1 MMEIIMFSG
10 GRYRIRTH
18 VIGLE
23 GRYDIQTTPIA
34 LGLTRQY
41 LFDEPY
47 TSNIFLKEAID
58 SVL

>member
-1 MMEIIMFSG
+1 MFSG

-23 GRYDIQTTPIA
+23 GRYDIQATPIA
-34 LGLTRQY
+34 LGPTRQY

-47 TSNIFLKEAID
+47 TSNIFLEEAIYC
-58 SVL
+58 VL

>member
-1 MMEIIMFSG
+1 MFSG

-34 LGLTRQY
+34 LGPTRQY

-47 TSNIFLKEAID
+47 TSNIFLEEAIYC
-58 SVL
+58 VL